1 MGVTVLDAGVVIAIL
16 DENDAHHAA
25 SVRAVDEASRRGD
38 IVILPASAY
47 SEVLVSPSRAG
58 PDAIGVVDS
67 VVDGLPM
74 VVEPIDRAIA
84 GAAAGLRAT
93 HGRRLKLGDA
103 LVIATAVVLEAE
115 RVITTDAGWP
125 ETPVRI
131 EVIAEAA

>member
-25 SVRAVDEASRRGD
+25 SVRAIDEASRRGD

-58 PDAIGVVDS
+58 SDAIGVVDA

-103 LVIATAVVLEAE
+103 LVIATAVVLEAD

-125 ETPVRI
+125 DTPVRV
-131 EVIAEAA
+131 ELIAEAA

>member
-16 DENDAHHAA
+16 DERDTHH
-25 SVRAVDEASRRGD
+25 SASRHAVEEARDRGD
-38 IVILPASAY
+38 LLILPASAY

-58 PDAIGVVDS
+58 SDAIGVVDS
-67 VVDGLPM
+67 MVDGLPM

-103 LVIATAVVLEAE
+103 LVMATAVVLGAD
-115 RVITTDAGWP
+115 RVITTHAGWP
-125 ETPVRI
+125 EAPVRI
-131 EVIAEAA
+131 ELIAEAA